1 MKKPQSNPYI
11 GKLEPIMTKYLNGRF
26 GPWEGVRRWER
37 TVETAQKFWDETP
50 YIAWRFTS
58 CPLAEFA
65 RAHDLLPW
73 AAYLCQMDHAMA
85 EAAGCRLLREHTL
98 VKGDEECD
106 YWIVGSK
113 TAEEIQKKG

>member
-37 TVETAQKFWDETP
+37 TV
-50 YIAWRFTS
+50 
-58 CPLAEFA
+58 
-65 RAHDLLPW
+65 
-73 AAYLCQMDHAMA
+73 
-85 EAAGCRLLREHTL
+85 